1 MTELVT
7 RADVDSFQT
16 LIRKDFRDLKMLL
29 AAKVVLVLGCALMLA
44 ISFLNELEATFAEAR
59 QMTSVQPAA
68 PIIIQLQ
75 PDD

>member
-1 MTELVT
+1 MTESGT

-16 LIRKDFRDLKMLL
+16 VIRKGFRDLKLL
-29 AAKVVLVLGCALMLA
+29 MVAKVIVVLGCALMLA
-44 ISFLNELEATFAEAR
+44 ISFLNEMEATFAEAR